1 MRCSLDPASLAG
13 HPWLH
18 SPPSLTSHTPL
29 VYHAEIFKQRLGVVL
44 ETDDEMQCLVS
55 GCNFLLRAISHE
67 AFTFESGTPTY
78 VPANAGSGLFPYL
91 LVNIGSGVSI
101 LKVDGPDSYQ
111 RVSGS
116 SLGEC
121 PGGARSGARLQLG
134 RCRVVA
140 PWQAMP
146 GLHRHIAASRA
157 EPCCTLSLL
166 GPSHSIHLAAP
177 INRCSIDMIVGP
189 RDVTGVPVPVCRWRH
204 VLGPVPAAD
213 AREGL

>member
-1 MRCSLDPASLAG
+1 
-13 HPWLH
+13 
-18 SPPSLTSHTPL
+18 
-29 VYHAEIFKQRLGVVL
+29 VVL

-116 SLGEC
+116 SLGES
-121 PGGARSGARLQLG
+121 PQGVRSGARVQRGG
-134 RCRVVA
+134 RRVMA
-140 PWQAMP
+140 PCQAMP
-146 GLHRHIAASRA
+146 RLHGHRAASCA
-157 EPCCTLSLL
+157 GPCCTPSLL
-166 GPSHSIHLAAP
+166 GLPYSSY
-177 INRCSIDMIVGP
+177 
-189 RDVTGVPVPVCRWRH
+189 VTLSTDA
-204 VLGPVPAAD
+204 VLTKLWVSVT
-213 AREGL
+213 